1 MKQEKIESTTSNH
14 YRLPYNFGLGGVP
27 IGNEFTAVTD
37 TEAQQTLE
45 AAWNAGVRYYDVSP
59 WYGLGLAERRF
70 GQFLHNQNRK
80 AYVISSK
87 VGKLLKASKKAIK
100 SNLFPLSGSPNIV
113 TFDYSAAAVRR
124 SVEDSLQRLGIDS
137 LDIVF
142 VHDLSPDNKW
152 LDGKWLE
159 HFEIAKQGA
168 FPELTRMR
176 EEGLIKAW
184 GLGVN
189 RPEPI
194 LAAMETS
201 DPDIFLLASQYSL
214 IEHEYAL
221 KNIFPEVRKKNIQLV
236 MGSALNAGF
245 ISGSPR
251 FNYGHEIPP
260 AFIKKRNRLVAIA
273 NAHGVDLRTA
283 ALQFAAMP
291 DVAAA
296 VLCGAR
302 TAQQITEDTE
312 SMKVTIRD
320 DFWEELK
327 SEKMIAE
334 NAPVNKF
341 KTAGQ

>member
-1 MKQEKIESTTSNH
+1 MKQEKTISVPSNH

-37 TEAQQTLE
+37 IEAQQTLE

-70 GQFLHNQNRK
+70 GQFLHNQTRS

-87 VGKLLKASKKAIK
+87 VGKLLKASKKAIE
-100 SNLFPLSGSPNIV
+100 SNLFPLAGSPNMV
-113 TFDYSAAAVRR
+113 EFDYSAAAVRR
-124 SVEDSLQRLGIDS
+124 SIEDSLQRLGIDS

-168 FPELTRMR
+168 FPELSRMR

-194 LAAMETS
+194 WAAMEVA
-201 DPDIFLLASQYSL
+201 DPNIFLLASQYSL
-214 IEHEYAL
+214 IDHEYAL
-221 KNIFPEVRKKNIQLV
+221 KNIFPEVRKKNIRLV
-236 MGSALNAGF
+236 IGSALNAGF
-245 ISGSPR
+245 ISGSHR
-251 FNYGHEIPP
+251 YNYGHEMP
-260 AFIKKRNRLVAIA
+260 AEFIAKRDHLSAIA
-273 NAHGVDLRTA
+273 DAYGVDLRTA

-291 DVAAA
+291 DVVDA

-302 TAQQITEDTE
+302 TAQQITADVG
-312 SMKVTIRD
+312 SMKVKIPR
-320 DFWEELK
+320 DFWAELK
-327 SEKMIAE
+327 VEKLISEE
-334 NAPVNKF
+334 APIK
-341 KTAGQ
+341 

>member
-1 MKQEKIESTTSNH
+1 MKQEKTVSTTSGH
-14 YRLPYNFGLGGVP
+14 YRLPYHFGLGGVP

-37 TEAQQTLE
+37 IEAQQTLE

-70 GQFLHNQNRK
+70 GQFLHNQKRSE
-80 AYVISSK
+80 YVISSK
-87 VGKLLKASKKAIK
+87 VGKLLKASKKAIR
-100 SNLFPLSGSPNIV
+100 SNLFPLAGSPNMV
-113 TFDYSAAAVRR
+113 EFNYSAAAVRR
-124 SVEDSLQRLGIDS
+124 SIEDSLQRLGIDS

-142 VHDLSPDNKW
+142 VHDLSPDNKY
-152 LDGKWLE
+152 LEGAWLE

-176 EEGLIKAW
+176 KEGLIKAW

-194 LAAMETS
+194 LATIEVA

-214 IEHEYAL
+214 IDHEYAL
-221 KNIFPEVRKKNIQLV
+221 KNIFPKVRKKNIQLV

-245 ISGSPR
+245 ISGSNR
-251 FNYGHEIPP
+251 YNYGHEMPNE
-260 AFIKKRNRLVAIA
+260 FIVKRDHLAAIA
-273 NAHGVDLRTA
+273 NAYDVDLRTA

-302 TAQQITEDTE
+302 TAQQIIADVE
-312 SMKVTIRD
+312 SMKVKIPA
-320 DFWEELK
+320 DFWAELK
-327 SEKMIAE
+327 AEKLISEQ
-334 NAPVNKF
+334 APLK
-341 KTAGQ
+341 